1 MERLT
6 TNKSVADM
14 SMIELAHNSC
24 YADDERNARYRD
36 YNLDVDI
43 RLLVRNLAKDICGE
57 DFKDLSDEEV
67 DDYMDSMLS
76 VGIESTI
83 ELLAL
88 FYRNLWAM
96 ADLREKLKYYE
107 DAEEQGLLL
116 QLPCGIGSDVYI
128 IPSKVNCELNILSLH
143 PENNKVYHQKVAL
156 ITFTEKGWYMECDKD
171 REYATDR
178 ILSEKMYK
186 ETWFLSQEEAEA
198 KLKEMEKKDGR

>member
-36 YNLDVDI
+36 YNLDVDS
-43 RLLVRNLAKDICGE
+43 RWLVRNLAKDICGE
-57 DFKDLSDEEV
+57 DFKELSDEEV
-67 DDYMDSMLS
+67 DEYMASMLS
-76 VGIESTI
+76 VGIDSTI
-83 ELLAL
+83 GLLAL

-107 DAEEQGLLL
+107 DAEEQGLILR
-116 QLPCGIGSDVYI
+116 LPCGIGSDVYI
-128 IPSKVNCELNILSLH
+128 IPSKVNCELNILSMH

-186 ETWFLSQEEAEA
+186 KIWFLSQEEAKA
-198 KLKEMEKKDGR
+198 KLKEMEEKDA

>member
-36 YNLDVDI
+36 YNLDVDSRWLI
-43 RLLVRNLAKDICGE
+43 RNLVKDICGE

-67 DDYMDSMLS
+67 DEY
-76 VGIESTI
+76 
-83 ELLAL
+83 
-88 FYRNLWAM
+88 M

-116 QLPCGIGSDVYI
+116 RLPC
-128 IPSKVNCELNILSLH
+128 KVGD
-143 PENNKVYHQKVAL
+143 KVYQISENFIEPCTVETIFLGNYRDRSGNWCNMAEIHYDRDDCPYVSTE
-156 ITFTEKGWYMECDKD
+156 IYFTDIGETVFFTE
-171 REYATDR
+171 T
-178 ILSEKMYK
+178 
-186 ETWFLSQEEAEA
+186 EAKA
-198 KLKEMEKKDGR
+198 KLKEMEEKDGR

>member
-36 YNLDVDI
+36 YNLDVDS
-43 RLLVRNLAKDICGE
+43 RWLVRNLAKDICGE

-67 DDYMDSMLS
+67 DEYMASMLS
-76 VGIESTI
+76 VGIDSTI
-83 ELLAL
+83 GLLAL

-116 QLPCGIGSDVYI
+116 RLPISEDAPVYSIEYCCGKNKSNRSGMCVRGFCENCSDKAYYI
-128 IPSKVNCELNILSLH
+128 RESVAKHCSICEI
-143 PENNKVYHQKVAL
+143 NKSVF
-156 ITFTEKGWYMECDKD
+156 FT
-171 REYATDR
+171 R
-178 ILSEKMYK
+178 
-186 ETWFLSQEEAEA
+186 EEAEA
-198 KLKEMEKKDGR
+198 KLKEVEKGNGAHNK

>member
-24 YADDERNARYRD
+24 YVDDEGNARYRD
-36 YNLDVDI
+36 YNLDVDS
-43 RLLVRNLAKDICGE
+43 RWLVRNLAKDILGE

-76 VGIESTI
+76 VEIDSTI
-83 ELLAL
+83 GLLAL

-107 DAEEQGLLL
+107 DAEEQGRYIK
-116 QLPCGIGSDVYI
+116 LPEKVEETEYRECVHTRTECHHENCKCSECPLTELFCDEFYTAIDRCYEDAYARGCLAGMEVEKAK
-128 IPSKVNCELNILSLH
+128 PS
-143 PENNKVYHQKVAL
+143 
-156 ITFTEKGWYMECDKD
+156 
-171 REYATDR
+171 
-178 ILSEKMYK
+178 
-186 ETWFLSQEEAEA
+186 
-198 KLKEMEKKDGR
+198 

>member
-36 YNLDVDI
+36 YNLDVDS
-43 RLLVRNLAKDICGE
+43 RWLVRNLAKDICGE

-67 DDYMDSMLS
+67 DEYMASMLS
-76 VGIESTI
+76 VGIDSTI
-83 ELLAL
+83 GLLAL

-116 QLPCGIGSDVYI
+116 RLPISEDAPVYSIEYCCGKNKSNRSGMCVRGFCENCSDKAYYI
-128 IPSKVNCELNILSLH
+128 RESVAKHCSICEI
-143 PENNKVYHQKVAL
+143 NKSVFF
-156 ITFTEKGWYMECDKD
+156 I
-171 REYATDR
+171 R
-178 ILSEKMYK
+178 
-186 ETWFLSQEEAEA
+186 EEAEA
-198 KLKEMEKKDGR
+198 KLKEVEKGNGAHNK

>member
-67 DDYMDSMLS
+67 DEYMASMLS
-76 VGIESTI
+76 VGIDSTI
-83 ELLAL
+83 GLLAL

-107 DAEEQGLLL
+107 DAEDQGFLLR
-116 QLPCGIGSDVYI
+116 LPISEDTPVYSIEYCCG
-128 IPSKVNCELNILSLH
+128 
-143 PENNKVYHQKVAL
+143 NNKSNRSGMCCRGFCENCSDKAYYIRESVAKHCS
-156 ITFTEKGWYMECDKD
+156 ICEINKSVFFTH
-171 REYATDR
+171 
-178 ILSEKMYK
+178 
-186 ETWFLSQEEAEA
+186 EEAEA
-198 KLKEMEKKDGR
+198 KLKEMEEKDV